1 MVESIDINLS
11 IVKVICIYLGE
22 EKQVAEHEALPA
34 YTTGIVTMNLEI
46 PKPGV
51 LLVTLNQPESRN
63 ALNSKLLREL
73 GDILN
78 GSAEDNAVRCVV
90 LTGGAEVFAA
100 GSDVKE
106 IAGKTEADIRAD
118 PRRMRWQQ
126 IRNFSKPLIAAVN
139 GYCLGGGNEL
149 AMHCDIIIAGRNAK
163 FGQPEI
169 NLGLIPGAG
178 GTQHLTAAVGKTM
191 AMQMI
196 LTGKLLDAEEARSY
210 GLVSEVTDTEE
221 TIQRAVEIAE
231 QIASKPPLAVQL
243 AKEAILKASDTQLEE
258 GLLFER
264 EAFTKLFVTDDLRE
278 GINAFLEKRK
288 PQFTGN

>member
-1 MVESIDINLS
+1 
-11 IVKVICIYLGE
+11 
-22 EKQVAEHEALPA
+22 VAELEALPA
-34 YTTGIVTMNLEI
+34 YTTGIATMNLEI

-63 ALNSKLLREL
+63 ALNSILLQEL
-73 GDILN
+73 AGILN
-78 GSAEDNAVRCVV
+78 GSAEDKAIRCVV
-90 LTGGAEVFAA
+90 LTGGVEVFAA

-106 IAGKTEADIRAD
+106 IAEKTQEDIHKD
-118 PRRMRWQQ
+118 PRRTYWQQ
-126 IRNFSKPLIAAVN
+126 IRSFPKPLIAAVN

-178 GTQHLTAAVGKTM
+178 GTQRLTALVGKTM

-196 LTGKLLDAEEARSY
+196 LTGKLIDAEAALSY
-210 GLVSEVTDTEE
+210 GLATEVTDTEE
-221 TIQRAVEIAE
+221 TIQRAIDIAE
-231 QIASKPPLAVQL
+231 LIAAKPPLAVQL
-243 AKEAILKASDTQLEE
+243 AKEAILKASDTLLEE

-264 EAFTKLFVTDDLRE
+264 EAFTKLFATDDLRE
-278 GINAFLEKRK
+278 GIKAFLEKRK